1 MENLFLQILKMGVTA
16 GYCILVVLALRLL
29 MKGLPKLYS
38 YILWIVVYFRLVC
51 PVSVSS
57 VFSLIK
63 VRRQVIPE
71 ELGAQAHANISN
83 SAVQAG
89 HAVETVAD
97 TAVQLPTDAG
107 MAESVSTAQAMISVA
122 VFIWIAVALILIL
135 YNICSLIRLKAG
147 LKRATLASEDKN
159 CTIYT
164 ADCIGTP
171 FVVGLFSPRI
181 YLPSGLGENEKSY
194 VLAHEKTHVRRKDYL
209 VKQLAFF
216 VTCIYWFHPLVWLA
230 FYLMCQDMEMACDE
244 CVIRKFGGE
253 TKKDYSMTLLSLA
266 QEQHGLKGSPLAFG
280 EGGIKK
286 RIMNVLHYRKPT
298 FWVSV
303 AVVILLVAVLIG
315 LALDPKE
322 EDHKAE
328 TTDPTAIS
336 EDPAQA
342 EEEMREEL
350 LAAEQRQ
357 EAEEQQRLAE
367 EQARQEEEQQRIA
380 EEQERQ
386 AAEREQQNNGVPLT
400 IFYGNDTAEFLLTRT
415 VMVPEINAGEIVK
428 QLQEA
433 QVLGGD
439 ATLLR
444 MEIGSDGC
452 MSLDFNSAFGQQ
464 LGMYGSAGEYLMV
477 GSTINTF
484 LTAFPECDR
493 AQILIE
499 GEPCSYGQMDYSHP
513 FEQFTNVETTIL
525 TSIKI
530 EGQEQEI
537 EMSRIAAIPGF
548 AINYDSERFDRKEE
562 VSGMPSFIAKAGSLT
577 AQLDCWRNGGSQS
590 DTVSELKKW
599 NFGTNVSEE
608 CIVLEQQGYEAV
620 KISEKKTSADVRT
633 EYYVI
638 ADGSTSWVIRL
649 TYSPEAEEGLLP
661 ELLYTLNTFQILH

>member
-1 MENLFLQILKMGVTA
+1 MENLFLQILEMGVTA

-57 VFSLIK
+57 VFSLVK
-63 VRRQVIPE
+63 VRPQVIPE
-71 ELGAQAHANISN
+71 ELGAQTHANISN

-97 TAVQLPTDAG
+97 HAVKMPTDAG
-107 MAESVSTAQAMISVA
+107 LATSVSMMQAILSVA

-135 YNICSLIRLKAG
+135 YNICSLIRLKIG
-147 LKRATLASEDKN
+147 LKRATLASEDEN

-171 FVVGLFSPRI
+171 FVVGLFSPRV

-244 CVIRKFGGE
+244 SVIRKFGGE

-286 RIMNVLHYRKPT
+286 RIMNVLHYRKPA

-322 EDHKAE
+322 ENHKAE
-328 TTDPTAIS
+328 ATDPTTIS
-336 EDPAQA
+336 EDQAQA
-342 EEEMREEL
+342 EEQMREEL
-350 LAAEQRQ
+350 LAAEQRR

-367 EQARQEEEQQRIA
+367 EQERQEEEQQRIDA
-380 EEQERQ
+380 EQE
-386 AAEREQQNNGVPLT
+386 QQGVPLT
-400 IFYGNDTAEFLLTRT
+400 VFYGNDTAEFLLAKT
-415 VMVPEINAGEIVK
+415 VTVPEINAGEIIG

-433 QVLGGD
+433 QVIGGD
-439 ATLLR
+439 TTLLR

-452 MSLDFNSAFGQQ
+452 MSLDFNEAFGQQ

-477 GSTINTF
+477 GSTVNTF

-493 AQILIE
+493 VRILVE
-499 GEPCSYGQMDYSHP
+499 GEPCSYGQMDYSQP
-513 FEQFTNVETTIL
+513 FAQFTNVETTIL
-525 TSIKI
+525 ASIKV

-537 EMSRIAAIPGF
+537 EMSRIAAAPGF
-548 AINYDSERFDRKEE
+548 AINYDKERFDLKEE
-562 VSGMPSFIAKAGSLT
+562 VSGMTSFIAKVGSLS

-608 CIVLEQQGYEAV
+608 VVVLEQQGYEAV

-638 ADGSTSWVIRL
+638 ADGPASWVIQL

-661 ELLYTLNTFQILH
+661 ELIYTLNSFQILH

>member
-1 MENLFLQILKMGVTA
+1 MEILFLQILKMGVTA

-57 VFSLIK
+57 VFSLVK
-63 VRRQVIPE
+63 VRPQVIPE
-71 ELGAQAHANISN
+71 ELGAQTHANISN

-97 TAVQLPTDAG
+97 HAVKMPTDAG
-107 MAESVSTAQAMISVA
+107 LATSVSMMQAILSVA

-135 YNICSLIRLKAG
+135 YNIGSLIRLKTG

-164 ADCIGTP
+164 ANCIGTP
-171 FVVGLFSPRI
+171 FVVGLFAPRI

-209 VKQLAFF
+209 VKQLAFL

-244 CVIRKFGGE
+244 YVIRSFDRE

-303 AVVILLVAVLIG
+303 AAVILLVAVLIG

-322 EDHKAE
+322 ENHEAE
-328 TTDPTAIS
+328 ATDPTAIS
-336 EDPAQA
+336 EDQAQA
-342 EEEMREEL
+342 EEQMREEL
-350 LAAEQRQ
+350 LVAEQRQ
-357 EAEEQQRLAE
+357 EAEEQQRLAA
-367 EQARQEEEQQRIA
+367 EQAREEEEQQRIDA
-380 EEQERQ
+380 EQE
-386 AAEREQQNNGVPLT
+386 QQGVPLT
-400 IFYGNDTAEFLLTRT
+400 VFYGNDTAEFLLSRT
-415 VMVPEINAGEIVK
+415 VMVPEINAGEIIG

-433 QVLGGD
+433 QVIGGD
-439 ATLLR
+439 VTLLC

-452 MSLDFNSAFGQQ
+452 MSLDFNEAFGQQ

-493 AQILIE
+493 VRILVE
-499 GEPCSYGQMDYSHP
+499 GEPCSYGQMDYSQP
-513 FEQFTNVETTIL
+513 FAQFTNVETTIL
-525 TSIKI
+525 ASIKV

-537 EMSRIAAIPGF
+537 EMSRIAAAPGF
-548 AINYDSERFDRKEE
+548 AINYDKERFDLKEE
-562 VSGMPSFIAKAGSLT
+562 VSGMTSFIAKVGSLS

-608 CIVLEQQGYEAV
+608 VVVLEQQGYEAV

-638 ADGSTSWVIRL
+638 ADGSASWVIRL
-649 TYSPEAEEGLLP
+649 IYSPEAEEGLLP
-661 ELLYTLNTFQILH
+661 ELIYTLNSFQILH

>member
-63 VRRQVIPE
+63 VRPQVIPE
-71 ELGAQAHANISN
+71 ELGAQTHANISN

-97 TAVQLPTDAG
+97 TAVQLPADAG
-107 MAESVSTAQAMISVA
+107 MVESVSMAQAVISVA
-122 VFIWIAVALILIL
+122 VFIWIVVALILIL
-135 YNICSLIRLKAG
+135 YNIGSLIRLKTG
-147 LKRATLASEDKN
+147 LKRATLLDEDKKYR
-159 CTIYT
+159 IFESESL
-164 ADCIGTP
+164 GTP
-171 FVVGLFSPRI
+171 FVLGFFEPRI
-181 YLPSGLGENEKSY
+181 YLPADLSENEKNY
-194 VLAHEKTHVRRKDYL
+194 VLAHEKTHIRRKDYL
-209 VKQLAFF
+209 VKQLAFL

-244 CVIRKFGGE
+244 YVIRSFDGE

-266 QEQHGLKGSPLAFG
+266 QEQHGLQGSPLAFG

-286 RIMNVLHYRKPT
+286 RIMNVLHYRKPA

-322 EDHKAE
+322 ENHLAE
-328 TTDPTAIS
+328 ATDPTTIS
-336 EDPAQA
+336 EDQAQA
-342 EEEMREEL
+342 EEQMREEL
-350 LAAEQRQ
+350 LAAEQRR

-367 EQARQEEEQQRIA
+367 EQERQEEEQQRIDA
-380 EEQERQ
+380 EQE
-386 AAEREQQNNGVPLT
+386 QQGVPLT
-400 IFYGNDTAEFLLTRT
+400 VFYGNDTAEFLLAKIVT
-415 VMVPEINAGEIVK
+415 VPEINAGEIIG

-433 QVLGGD
+433 QVIGGD
-439 ATLLR
+439 TTLLR

-452 MSLDFNSAFGQQ
+452 MSLDFNEAFGQQ

-477 GSTINTF
+477 GSTVNTF

-493 AQILIE
+493 VRILVE
-499 GEPCSYGQMDYSHP
+499 GEPCSYGQMDYSQP
-513 FEQFTNVETTIL
+513 FAQFTNVETTIL
-525 TSIKI
+525 ASIKV

-537 EMSRIAAIPGF
+537 EMSRIAAASGF
-548 AINYDSERFDRKEE
+548 AINYDKERFDLKEE
-562 VSGMPSFIAKAGSLT
+562 VSGMTSFIAKVGSLS

-608 CIVLEQQGYEAV
+608 VVVLEQQGYEAV

-638 ADGSTSWVIRL
+638 ADGPASWVIQL

-661 ELLYTLNTFQILH
+661 ELIYTLNSFQILH

>member
-57 VFSLIK
+57 VFSL
-63 VRRQVIPE
+63 VRVQPQVIPE
-71 ELGAQAHANISN
+71 VFGVESQNQVNNSMSQNAQ
-83 SAVQAG
+83 V
-89 HAVETVAD
+89 VETAD
-97 TAVQLPTDAG
+97 AVIRIPTDTG

-135 YNICSLIRLKAG
+135 YNIGSLIRLKTG
-147 LKRATLASEDKN
+147 LKRATLLDEDKKYR
-159 CTIYT
+159 IFESESLR
-164 ADCIGTP
+164 TP
-171 FVVGLFSPRI
+171 FVLGFFEPRI
-181 YLPSGLGENEKSY
+181 YLPADLSENEKSY

-209 VKQLAFF
+209 VKQLAFL

-244 CVIRKFGGE
+244 YVIRNFGGE

-266 QEQHGLKGSPLAFG
+266 QEQHVLNASPLAFG

-298 FWVSV
+298 IWVSV

-322 EDHKAE
+322 ENHKAE
-328 TTDPTAIS
+328 ATDPTTIS
-336 EDPAQA
+336 EDQAQI
-342 EEEMREEL
+342 EEQRREEL
-350 LAAEQRQ
+350 LAAEQEQ

-367 EQARQEEEQQRIA
+367 EQARQEEEKQRID
-380 EEQERQ
+380 
-386 AAEREQQNNGVPLT
+386 AAQEQQGVPLT
-400 IFYGNDTAEFLLTRT
+400 VFYGNDTAEFLLAKT
-415 VMVPEINAGEIVK
+415 VTVPEINAGEIIG

-439 ATLLR
+439 TTLLR

-452 MSLDFNSAFGQQ
+452 MILDFNEAFGQQ

-477 GSTINTF
+477 GSTVNTF

-499 GEPCSYGQMDYSHP
+499 GEPCSYGQMDYSQP
-513 FEQFTNVETTIL
+513 FKQFTNVETTIL
-525 TSIKI
+525 ASITI

-537 EMSRIAAIPGF
+537 EMSRIAAAPGF
-548 AINYDSERFDRKEE
+548 AINYDKERFDLKEE
-562 VSGMPSFIAKAGSLT
+562 VSGMTSLIAKAGSLT

-638 ADGSTSWVIRL
+638 ADGPASWVIRL

>member
-29 MKGLPKLYS
+29 MRRLPKLYS
-38 YILWIVVYFRLVC
+38 YILWIVVYFRLIC

-57 VFSLIK
+57 VFSL
-63 VRRQVIPE
+63 VRVQPQVIPE
-71 ELGAQAHANISN
+71 KLGTQTYVGLSN
-83 SAVQAG
+83 GTVQAG
-89 HAVETVAD
+89 HVVETVAD
-97 TAVQLPTDAG
+97 HAVKMPTDAG
-107 MAESVSTAQAMISVA
+107 LATSVSMMQAILSVA

-135 YNICSLIRLKAG
+135 YNIGSLIRLKTG

-209 VKQLAFF
+209 VKQLAFL

-286 RIMNVLHYRKPT
+286 RIMNVLHYKKPT

-322 EDHKAE
+322 EDRKAE
-328 TTDPTAIS
+328 AADPTTIS
-336 EDPAQA
+336 EDQAQI
-342 EEEMREEL
+342 EEQRREEL
-350 LAAEQRQ
+350 LAAEQEQ
-357 EAEEQQRLAE
+357 EAEEQQRLAAEQVRE
-367 EQARQEEEQQRIA
+367 EAEKQRIEAEQEQQ
-380 EEQERQ
+380 
-386 AAEREQQNNGVPLT
+386 GVPLT
-400 IFYGNDTAEFLLTRT
+400 VFYGNDTAEFLLART
-415 VMVPEINAGEIVK
+415 VMVPEINAGEIIG

-439 ATLLR
+439 TTLLR
-444 MEIGSDGC
+444 MDIGSDGC
-452 MSLDFNSAFGQQ
+452 MILDFNEAFGQQ

-477 GSTINTF
+477 GSTVNTF

-493 AQILIE
+493 VRILVE
-499 GEPCSYGQMDYSHP
+499 GESCSYGQMDYSQP
-513 FEQFTNVETTIL
+513 FDQFANVETTIL
-525 TSIKI
+525 ASIKV
-530 EGQEQEI
+530 EGQEQDI
-537 EMSRIAAIPGF
+537 EMSRIAAAPGF
-548 AINYDSERFDRKEE
+548 AINYDKERFDLKEE
-562 VSGMPSFIAKAGSLT
+562 VSGMTSLIAKVGSLS